1 MLNDLYFDYI
11 HRSVKMVMVPVTI
24 AQNNNLHNFFSI
36 FISGVTGIPTGLSLH
51 TMPDMKN
58 IPLIR
63 VVLLAFLSINHR
75 INILYLY

>member
-1 MLNDLYFDYI
+1 MLNDLYFDYT

-24 AQNNNLHNFFSI
+24 AQNNNLHNFFTI
-36 FISGVTGIPTGLSLH
+36 FVSGVTGIPTGLSLH

-63 VVLLAFLSINHR
+63 VVFLSFLSISS
-75 INILYLY
+75 

>member
-51 TMPDMKN
+51 IMPDMKN

-63 VVLLAFLSINHR
+63 VVLLAFLSMNHR
-75 INILYLY
+75 INI

>member
-1 MLNDLYFDYI
+1 MLNDLYFDYT

-24 AQNNNLHNFFSI
+24 AQNNNLHNFFTI

-63 VVLLAFLSINHR
+63 VVLLAFLSMNHR

>member
-36 FISGVTGIPTGLSLH
+36 FISGRASTQTGTTIVSGG
-51 TMPDMKN
+51 N
-58 IPLIR
+58 IKISKIKLY
-63 VVLLAFLSINHR
+63 
-75 INILYLY
+75 NII

>member
-1 MLNDLYFDYI
+1 MLNDLYFDYT

-24 AQNNNLHNFFSI
+24 AQNNNLHNFFTI
-36 FISGVTGIPTGLSLH
+36 FISGVTVIPTGLSLH

-63 VVLLAFLSINHR
+63 VVFLSFLSIS
-75 INILYLY
+75 